1 MTNKWIVFDVDD
13 VICNFKESLY
23 TSLVEIGKDIH
34 WSKWNQYSHTIIYD
48 MTESQLHL
56 HMKNYNVIENSLL
69 EPGVLELFNKLKK
82 EDIKKLRLIQKCGHE
97 IAFHTTNHFNMV
109 KYLNNKGMDS
119 LIQNEILAGLS
130 KMNADRFYP
139 TTFAYPF
146 GRHTQ
151 AMDNTLLKYFKS
163 VRALNGTNNYA
174 KSLATTNNNSI
185 LYGLGIDE
193 SSKRPLSTI
202 LQLVD
207 NAHDDNNC
215 LVLVSHHTDL
225 PGTKFITSHYTLREI
240 IKKAV
245 ALNMHFYTVSEISR

>member
-1 MTNKWIVFDVDD
+1 MGVTGYLQKSGIAFTFDDYSVDEWFR
-13 VICNFKESLY
+13 CLPL
-23 TSLVEIGKDIH
+23 LVSFGVKATFYI
-34 WSKWNQYSHTIIYD
+34 S
-48 MTESQLHL
+48 
-56 HMKNYNVIENSLL
+56 NY
-69 EPGVLELFNKLKK
+69 NKLKR

-130 KMNADRFYP
+130 KMNADWFYP

-151 AMDNTLLKYFKS
+151 AIDNTLLKYFRS
-163 VRALNGTNNYA
+163 LRALNCTNNYS

-202 LQLVD
+202 LQLVY
-207 NAHDDNNC
+207 NAHNDNNC

-225 PGTKFITSHYTLREI
+225 PGTKFITSHHTLRSCLNFI
-240 IKKAV
+240 FLWYQHWFFMSPLLRRNHFVSITMSIFSLKCNAV
-245 ALNMHFYTVSEISR
+245 Y

>member
-1 MTNKWIVFDVDD
+1 MLAYKNRLVVFL
-13 VICNFKESLY
+13 IC
-23 TSLVEIGKDIH
+23 TSLLLLFKGCTKMSVTGYLQKSGIAFTFDD
-34 WSKWNQYSHTIIYD
+34 YSVDEWFRCLPLLDSFGVKATFYI
-48 MTESQLHL
+48 S
-56 HMKNYNVIENSLL
+56 NY
-69 EPGVLELFNKLKK
+69 NKLKR

-109 KYLNNKGMDS
+109 KYVNNEGMDS
-119 LIQNEILAGLS
+119 MIQNEILAGLS

-151 AMDNTLLKYFKS
+151 AIDNTLLKYFRS

-225 PGTKFITSHYTLREI
+225 PGTKFITSYHTLREI